1 MRTPLLYISFALIA
15 TLFNLM
21 SQEISYRFIV
31 APYELT
37 ISMLIGTLVGL
48 IVKYYLDKKY
58 IFKFT
63 EKLYEKNLINFIL
76 YSCMGIF
83 TTILFWITEFAFD
96 YWFGSKTMRYVGA
109 IIGLSIGYTL
119 KYNLDRKFVFIER

>member
-1 MRTPLLYISFALIA
+1 
-15 TLFNLM
+15 M

-63 EKLYEKNLINFIL
+63 EKLYKKNLINFIL
-76 YSCMGIF
+76 YSCVGIF